1 MDEGWTS
8 SVDTVVNKRTERSL
22 QTEERVSKRAGF
34 WQRYTRHRLALAGLT
49 FFIVMGL
56 AAALAPILSPYSPDK
71 MQLTDTGLRPSLRH
85 PLGTDKL
92 GRDELTRLLY
102 GGRVSITV
110 GLLAVAMST
119 TIGTL
124 IGTIS
129 GFQGGWV
136 DIVLMRVTDVFLSFP
151 ILLLVIV
158 LMTILK
164 PSAANVITVIG
175 ILTWTATARIVRG
188 QVLSVKNEQF
198 VDAAIAAGA
207 RTHRIIIRHILP
219 NVIAPIVV
227 VSTLGVASAMLTEAS
242 LSFLGLGIQPPTASW
257 GNMLTAAQQIQ
268 VLAQQPWVWLGPGG
282 AITLTVLSINFM
294 GDGLRDALDPRHVL
308 GN

>member
-1 MDEGWTS
+1 ME
-8 SVDTVVNKRTERSL
+8 TVVNKRIERSL
-22 QTEERVSKRAGF
+22 QGEDRVNKRAGF
-34 WQRYTRHRLALAGLT
+34 WRRYIRHRLALAGLA
-49 FFIVMGL
+49 FFVLMGL
-56 AAALAPILSPYSPDK
+56 TAALAPLVSPYSPDK

-110 GLLAVAMST
+110 GLLAVVIST

-124 IGTIS
+124 LGTIS
-129 GFQGGWV
+129 GFEGGWIDV
-136 DIVLMRVTDVFLSFP
+136 ILMRVTDVFLSFP

-164 PSAANVITVIG
+164 PSATNVIVVIG
-175 ILTWTATARIVRG
+175 IFTWTSTARIVRG

-268 VLAQQPWVWLGPGG
+268 VLATQPWVWLGPGG

-294 GDGLRDALDPRHVL
+294 GDGLRDALDPRHVI

>member
-1 MDEGWTS
+1 M
-8 SVDTVVNKRTERSL
+8 
-22 QTEERVSKRAGF
+22 
-34 WQRYTRHRLALAGLT
+34 
-49 FFIVMGL
+49 
-56 AAALAPILSPYSPDK
+56 
-71 MQLTDTGLRPSLRH
+71 
-85 PLGTDKL
+85 
-92 GRDELTRLLY
+92 
-102 GGRVSITV
+102 
-110 GLLAVAMST
+110 AVAMST

-124 IGTIS
+124 LGTIS
-129 GFQGGWV
+129 GFEGGWI
-136 DIVLMRVTDVFLSFP
+136 DIILMRVTDVFLSFP

-164 PSAANVITVIG
+164 PSATNVIVVIG
-175 ILTWTATARIVRG
+175 IFTWTGTARIVRG

-207 RTHRIIIRHILP
+207 CTHRIIIRHILP

-227 VSTLGVASAMLTEAS
+227 VSTLGIASAMLTEAS

-294 GDGLRDALDPRHVL
+294 GDGLRDALDPRHEI